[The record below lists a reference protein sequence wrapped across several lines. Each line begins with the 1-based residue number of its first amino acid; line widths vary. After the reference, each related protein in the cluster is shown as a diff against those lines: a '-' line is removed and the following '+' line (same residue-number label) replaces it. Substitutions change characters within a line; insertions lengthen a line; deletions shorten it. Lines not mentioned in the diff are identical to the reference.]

1 MDPNRDSVISS
12 RRARLSPGVRLAGCA
27 ALTVVLAAS
36 ATAAAFAANWE
47 VNSTP
52 GGGSGACRLVSA
64 MQPVHDGYQEVQAQI
79 LLEGRSV
86 VVKSDSVLDGG
97 FADIGLAVANHPF
110 IPVDGIRDRK
120 QAVFEKQYEK
130 IVQLFKEGREVR
142 VQLRFWPTWPAT
154 GTHSVSF
161 SLMGFTK
168 AYGEAARCR

>member
-1 MDPNRDSVISS
+1 MAV
-12 RRARLSPGVRLAGCA
+12 A
-27 ALTVVLAAS
+27 LAAG
-36 ATAAAFAANWE
+36 AMTAAFAANWE
-47 VNSTP
+47 VNPTS
-52 GGGSGACRLVSA
+52 GGGGACRLASA
-64 MQPVHDGYQEVQAQI
+64 AQPVNDGYQVVQAQI
-79 LLEGRSV
+79 VIEGRTV

-97 FADIGLAVANHPF
+97 SADIGLAVANHPF
-110 IPVDGIRDRK
+110 VPVDKIRDRK

-168 AYGEAARCR
+168 AYGDAAQCR

>member
-1 MDPNRDSVISS
+1 
-12 RRARLSPGVRLAGCA
+12 
-27 ALTVVLAAS
+27 
-36 ATAAAFAANWE
+36 
-47 VNSTP
+47 
-52 GGGSGACRLVSA
+52 
-64 MQPVHDGYQEVQAQI
+64 MQPVNDGYQQVQAQI
-79 LLEGRSV
+79 VLEGRTV

-110 IPVDGIRDRK
+110 IPIDRIQDRK

-154 GTHSVSF
+154 GTHSTTF

-168 AYGEAARCR
+168 AYGEAAHCR